1 MDKDHIQDHGL
12 IEIPRKKELIY
23 RGNYLEY
30 HRDEVELPNGKTSY
44 REYLHHP
51 GAIAVVPI
59 LDNGDVLLVRQFR
72 YATGQILLEIPAG
85 KLEADE
91 PIETAVIRELTEE
104 TGYKSEKI
112 VHLLSTWTTPG
123 FTDEV
128 IHLYLATN
136 LQFCAGQ
143 PDADEFL
150 EVVKIPYL
158 KLKEMVRAK
167 EITDAKTVLALV
179 LIELNDLWTQ
189 KT

>member
-1 MDKDHIQDHGL
+1 MAEHSDQEAGL

-59 LDNGDVLLVRQFR
+59 LDNDEVLLVRQFR
-72 YATGQILLEIPAG
+72 YATGQVLLEIPAG
-85 KLEADE
+85 KLEPNE
-91 PIETAVIRELTEE
+91 PLEQAVIRELTEE
-104 TGYKSEKI
+104 TGYKPGKI

-128 IHLYLATN
+128 IHLYLATE
-136 LQFCAGQ
+136 LEYCAGQ
-143 PDADEFL
+143 PDEDEFL
-150 EVVKIPYL
+150 EVARIPYT
-158 KLKEMVRAK
+158 KLQEMISAK
-167 EITDAKTVLALV
+167 ELTDAKTVLALALV
-179 LIELNDLWTQ
+179 EIQ
-189 KT
+189 KLHSRQA